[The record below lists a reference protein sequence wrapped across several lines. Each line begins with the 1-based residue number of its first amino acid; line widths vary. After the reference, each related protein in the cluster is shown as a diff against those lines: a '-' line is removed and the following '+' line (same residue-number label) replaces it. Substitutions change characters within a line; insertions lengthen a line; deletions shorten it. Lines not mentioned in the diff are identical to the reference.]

1 MFSEFLAKVSTKF
14 SPNVHCWMFTEYPR
28 KVLERSLNVHW
39 MFTECPLNVH
49 WMFTECSLNVL
60 GVFTEYSLSVHW
72 RMFTKC
78 SMNVCWLNAE
88 SFGMFSKLS
97 LDVYKMITK
106 NFWMFTECSL
116 NVHLVNVHQM
126 MSTFITTELVKR
138 APPTTLNIM
147 TIWLRNF
154 TTQIYGQEW
163 LSCTKRRVPIGSI
176 VYPCFLTAS
185 LVQCCV
191 VCVLF
196 SMIIDDDAT
205 LILHANIS

>member
-1 MFSEFLAKVSTKF
+1 M
-14 SPNVHCWMFTEYPR
+14 R
-28 KVLERSLNVHW
+28 KVLECVANSHWMFTKWSLKILGMFTQWSLNVHW
-39 MFTECPLNVH
+39 M
-49 WMFTECSLNVL
+49 
-60 GVFTEYSLSVHW
+60 
-72 RMFTKC
+72 
-78 SMNVCWLNAE
+78 
-88 SFGMFSKLS
+88 
-97 LDVYKMITK
+97 ITK
-106 NFWMFTECSL
+106 WSLKILGMFTECSL
-116 NVHLVNVHQM
+116 NVHLVNVHRM